1 MLQMIRWG
9 FLLPPFFQFGAFS
22 SWSLT
27 LGWIRLMGRDGTGW
41 DRMRIELLKPQ
52 QKDIPGLSDSW
63 LLDPLFFFGNC
74 FFLVVCVMA
83 KRSFAI
89 DFSMAIWSYFF
100 NWLDHPSA
108 QSIEAL
114 PDRSDVDMGLVCA
127 WKAWL
132 EPHPC
137 RTPLM
142 YWPPTKRAA
151 HPWEGQPM
159 VTPSFALW
167 HWGFSAAAAVADPK
181 LQGADVAG
189 GPWWKQCQ
197 RDDVPPGKEALSQV
211 NNI

>member
-1 MLQMIRWG
+1 MGQDENRALETAAKGYSRAVRLVITWSIV
-9 FLLPPFFQFGAFS
+9 FFWQ
-22 SWSLT
+22 
-27 LGWIRLMGRDGTGW
+27 
-41 DRMRIELLKPQ
+41 
-52 QKDIPGLSDSW
+52 
-63 LLDPLFFFGNC
+63 LF